1 MASWL
6 QRTEFYLCQ
15 AAGLCEESDF
25 FYSPTT
31 FNLQEQE
38 FVFDT
43 VQRFYTEDAALQC
56 PRTVSINTQTEA
68 NKAVMEQC
76 SSVSISPLLI
86 VVEQFRAGKR
96 SLVLLTYHCMRVS
109 WMLMEVFLAVTAD
122 AAATLADQASNAVQ
136 VAAEALLTEVTALM
150 FVLGDFVE
158 QIGTAVMELTMSK
171 GVGSTFKEII
181 MSICRI
187 VTWIFNNIWAKIMC
201 TVVQFLLEFLQMC
214 IDVWEILVNVLRT
227 LYIPVDVL
235 VTVIEFVRNA
245 INV

>member
-1 MASWL
+1 M
-6 QRTEFYLCQ
+6 
-15 AAGLCEESDF
+15 
-25 FYSPTT
+25 
-31 FNLQEQE
+31 
-38 FVFDT
+38 FDT
-43 VQRFYTEDAALQC
+43 VQRFYTEDAGLQC
-56 PRTVSINTQTEA
+56 PKTVTINTQTET
-68 NKAVMEQC
+68 NEAVMEQC
-76 SSVSISPLLI
+76 SSISISPLLI

-96 SLVLLTYHCMRVS
+96 SLVLLTYHWMRVS
-109 WMLMEVFLAVTAD
+109 WRLMEVFLAVTAD

-158 QIGTAVMELTMSK
+158 QIGTALMELTMSK

-187 VTWIFNNIWAKIMC
+187 VTWIFNNIWAKTMC
-201 TVVQFLLEFLQMC
+201 PVVQFLLEFLQMC

>member
-1 MASWL
+1 
-6 QRTEFYLCQ
+6 
-15 AAGLCEESDF
+15 
-25 FYSPTT
+25 
-31 FNLQEQE
+31 
-38 FVFDT
+38 VFDT
-43 VQRFYTEDAALQC
+43 VQRFYTEDAGLQC
-56 PRTVSINTQTEA
+56 PKTVTINTQTET
-68 NKAVMEQC
+68 NEAVMEQC
-76 SSVSISPLLI
+76 SSISISPLLI

-96 SLVLLTYHCMRVS
+96 SLVLLTYHWMRVS
-109 WMLMEVFLAVTAD
+109 WRLMEVFLAVTAD

-158 QIGTAVMELTMSK
+158 QIGTALMELTMSK

-187 VTWIFNNIWAKIMC
+187 VTWIFNNIWAKTMC
-201 TVVQFLLEFLQMC
+201 PVVQFLLEFLQMC